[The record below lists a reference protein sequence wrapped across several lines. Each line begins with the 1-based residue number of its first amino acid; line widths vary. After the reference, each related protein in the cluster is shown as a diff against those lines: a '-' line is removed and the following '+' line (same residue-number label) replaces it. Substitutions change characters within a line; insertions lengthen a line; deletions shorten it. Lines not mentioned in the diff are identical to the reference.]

1 MNPLWTPT
9 IGQNSY
15 TARAKVNS
23 ATIVKSFCA
32 AGRKV
37 LETVLQVTEAV
48 MVASQ
53 YATPRLVT
61 AGGVAMVDSPLPGPA
76 DLFAAGYALFVIC
89 GAIIVG
95 IDAYQNG
102 EMGSSRI
109 TLEEPEPFKSPT
121 LPPPEAVVP
130 TLPPI
135 FTPEKD
141 KDSNITSFPLPSDTT
156 PPIIV
161 DPLPEQEE
169 GDNIITAED
178 GEEDVK
184 PSLKPYGSNQR
195 ANEQAQKQGYDDA
208 HDLKESY
215 VGPKEVAHYDMKYD
229 TKTGEIY
236 LESKDGKIQIPTG
249 LYNIP

>member
-1 MNPLWTPT
+1 MSKKIICRRCNCVLAPGSYYCPQCGARGIVVDSEEEKASRGTNPAIILLGAIAVVLVVL
-9 IGQNSY
+9 IGVLSFLVLSSKEDSENTVADVSPDEKDETEQ
-15 TARAKVNS
+15 VNS
-23 ATIVKSFCA
+23 
-32 AGRKV
+32 
-37 LETVLQVTEAV
+37 
-48 MVASQ
+48 
-53 YATPRLVT
+53 
-61 AGGVAMVDSPLPGPA
+61 
-76 DLFAAGYALFVIC
+76 
-89 GAIIVG
+89 
-95 IDAYQNG
+95 
-102 EMGSSRI
+102 
-109 TLEEPEPFKSPT
+109 
-121 LPPPEAVVP
+121 
-130 TLPPI
+130 
-135 FTPEKD
+135 EKD